1 MIPFLD
7 LKKSNQPYNKE
18 INEAVARVINSGY
31 FIQGPEVKGF
41 ENEFADYCGVSR
53 CVGVANGLD
62 ALSLVLR
69 AWKQMGKLRDND
81 EVIVPANTYIATVL
95 AITDNNLIPVF
106 VEPSKATCNIDVN
119 LIESSIS
126 SKTKVILAVHLYG
139 NIADMDRVSQIAE
152 KHKLLVLE
160 DAAQAHGAEYMGIK
174 AGAWGHAAGFS
185 FYPAKN
191 LGAMG
196 DGGAVTT
203 NDDELANVI
212 AALANYG
219 SEVRYHNSYKGVNSR
234 LDEMQAAILRVKLKG
249 LDADT
254 RLRRSL
260 AERYYNKIKNPSLS
274 LLEPANDRFNVFH
287 LFPVFS
293 EARDDLQQY
302 LSDNGVGTLIH
313 YPIPIHKQQAYAE
326 YSDLNLPITTMI
338 HDSILSIPL
347 SPYLTLEDSDVIIDI
362 LNAYKN

>member
-7 LKKSNQPYNKE
+7 LKKSNQPYNEE
-18 INEAVARVINSGY
+18 INEAVSRVINSGY

-41 ENEFADYCGVSR
+41 EKEYADYCGVSR

-69 AWKQMGKLRDND
+69 AWKQMGKLKDND

-106 VEPSKATCNIDVN
+106 VEPSKATCNIDAN

-152 KHKLLVLE
+152 KYKLLVLE

-185 FYPAKN
+185 FYPSKN
-191 LGAMG
+191 LGALG
-196 DGGAVTT
+196 DAGAVTT
-203 NDDELANVI
+203 SDDELADVV
-212 AALANYG
+212 ATLANYG
-219 SEVRYHNSYKGVNSR
+219 SAARYQNSYKGVNSR
-234 LDEMQAAILRVKLKG
+234 LDEVQAAILRVKLKG

-254 RLRRSL
+254 KLRRSL
-260 AERYYNKIKNPSLS
+260 AERYFNKIKNPLLS

-338 HDSILSIPL
+338 HESILSIPL
-347 SPYLTLEDSDVIIDI
+347 SPYITLEDSDVIIDI

>member
-7 LKKSNQPYNKE
+7 LKKSNQPYNEE
-18 INEAVARVINSGY
+18 INEAVSRVINSGY

-41 ENEFADYCGVSR
+41 EKEFADYCGVSR

-69 AWKQMGKLRDND
+69 AWKQMGKLKDND

-119 LIESSIS
+119 LIESAIS

-152 KHKLLVLE
+152 KYKLLVLE

-185 FYPAKN
+185 FYPSKN
-191 LGAMG
+191 LGALG
-196 DGGAVTT
+196 DAGAVTT
-203 NDDELANVI
+203 SDDELADVV
-212 AALANYG
+212 ATLANYG
-219 SEVRYHNSYKGVNSR
+219 SAARYQNSYKGVNSR
-234 LDEMQAAILRVKLKG
+234 LDEVQAAILRVKLKG

-254 RLRRSL
+254 KLRRRL
-260 AERYYNKIKNPSLS
+260 AERYFNKIKNPLLS

-347 SPYLTLEDSDVIIDI
+347 SPYITLEDSDVIIDI

>member
-7 LKKSNQPYNKE
+7 LKKSNQPYNEE
-18 INEAVARVINSGY
+18 INDAVSRVIKSGY

-41 ENEFADYCGVSR
+41 EKEFADYCGVSR

-69 AWKQMGKLRDND
+69 AWKQMGKLKDND

-106 VEPSKATCNIDVN
+106 VEPSTATCNIDVN
-119 LIESSIS
+119 LIESAIS

-152 KHKLLVLE
+152 KYKLLVLE
-160 DAAQAHGAEYMGIK
+160 DAAQAHGAEYQGVK

-185 FYPAKN
+185 FYPSKN
-191 LGAMG
+191 LGALG
-196 DGGAVTT
+196 DAGSVTT
-203 NDDELANVI
+203 SDNELADVV
-212 AALANYG
+212 ATLANYG
-219 SEVRYHNSYKGVNSR
+219 SAARYQNSYKGVNSR
-234 LDEMQAAILRVKLKG
+234 LDEIQAAILRVKLKG

-260 AERYYNKIKNPSLS
+260 ADNYFNKIKNPFLS
-274 LLEPANDRFNVFH
+274 TLEQSSDRFNVFH

-293 EARDDLQQY
+293 ETRDDLQKY
-302 LSDNGVGTLIH
+302 LSNKGVGTLIH
-313 YPIPIHKQQAYAE
+313 YPIPIHKQQAYPE
-326 YSDLNLPITTMI
+326 YNDLNLPITTMI

-347 SPYLTLEDSDVIIDI
+347 SPCLSHEDSNVIIDI